1 MNVIK
6 AHWGPAAKAP
16 PVTANPSHP
25 SPGEPA
31 PANIRSG
38 PDERAYVDENSPD
51 VAPFVMRER
60 REILAVLQRLLEQRA
75 NVTVYFRAGHE
86 HIFTRIIA
94 LNPRFEELV
103 FDTGPDK
110 AANARLAACNS
121 VVFVTHDESV
131 KVQFSAGHP
140 ESVLMDELPAF
151 RVRVPESLLRLQ
163 RRNHYRIAMP
173 IVHPVLMQIPDPSGL
188 SGFSGRVSAKV
199 LDLSCGGASILV
211 PDNRLDAREGDEF
224 ADCILDLGDHGLVRA
239 TLEVRHACE
248 EKANGRVRG
257 MRLRCRFRTLGEHGE
272 ITIQRYIN
280 RLEAQRRERL

>member
-6 AHWGPAAKAP
+6 AHWGTAAK
-16 PVTANPSHP
+16 S
-25 SPGEPA
+25 PA
-31 PANIRSG
+31 PVASAAQTTPPASANIRNG
-38 PDERAYVDENSPD
+38 AAEPAFVNEESPD

-60 REILAVLQRLLEQRA
+60 REVLAVLQRVLEQRA
-75 NVTVYFRAGHE
+75 NVTVYFRNGHE
-86 HIFTRIIA
+86 HLFTRIIG
-94 LNPRFEELV
+94 LNPRFEELI
-103 FDTGPDK
+103 FDTGPDA

-121 VVFVTHDESV
+121 VVFVTQDETV

-140 ESVLMDELPAF
+140 ESVMMDELPAF
-151 RVRVPESLLRLQ
+151 RVRVPETLVRLQ
-163 RRNHYRIAMP
+163 RRNHFRIAMP

-211 PDNRLDAREGDEF
+211 PDNRLDAQAGDEF

-239 TLEVRHACE
+239 NLEVRHACE

-257 MRLRCRFRTLGEHGE
+257 VRLRCRFRTLGEHGE
-272 ITIQRYIN
+272 ITIQRYIH
-280 RLEAQRRERL
+280 RLEAERRDRL